1 MTKTSCRPE
10 GAGNVTFF
18 LCLTRGERME
28 KANAGWIYA
37 TEKRIRPRRG
47 RRPSL
52 RVFATD
58 PSRMPPA
65 MNADPDF
72 NEDQKRYLQ
81 GFVSGVAA
89 KRAALGM
96 LALFNGGA
104 GNAQPSAGPAANVP
118 ESAHRA
124 GR

>member
-1 MTKTSCRPE
+1 M
-10 GAGNVTFF
+10 TFF

-72 NEDQKRYLQ
+72 YNFTRTLEAYR
-81 GFVSGVAA
+81 
-89 KRAALGM
+89 RAIPADSALI
-96 LALFNGGA
+96 LSTDNKFLELF
-104 GNAQPSAGPAANVP
+104 
-118 ESAHRA
+118 RKK
-124 GR
+124 